1 MTNNLTNPLEDFI
14 TYDSRHGACAH
25 LLARGRFCLKKLISI
40 DQGDCSDCELF
51 ERKGASSYTPTP
63 QSKEYSKVQ

>member
-51 ERKGASSYTPTP
+51 EPRGANSYTSMSK
-63 QSKEYSKVQ
+63 SKESSKGR